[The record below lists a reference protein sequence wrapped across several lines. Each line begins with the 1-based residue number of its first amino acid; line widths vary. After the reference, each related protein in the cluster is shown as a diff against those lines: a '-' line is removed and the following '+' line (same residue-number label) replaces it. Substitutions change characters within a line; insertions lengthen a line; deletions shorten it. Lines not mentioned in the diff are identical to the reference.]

1 MFLGGSASLR
11 SCRNSASA
19 LGHAR
24 RGPMDTERFDRWVRT
39 LTAPRSRRGALTG
52 LLGGGL
58 SLLGVAGATAKHHK
72 KKHKRKQGRDTSPPP
87 PPLSP
92 GPGCPTCTGKVC
104 GDDGCGGSCGAC
116 GACTSCVGGACIP
129 DADHTPCAT
138 GPCIGGTCTACGG
151 TLQSC

>member
-58 SLLGVAGATAKHHK
+58 SLLGVAGTTAKHHK
-72 KKHKRKQGRDTSPPP
+72 KKHKKKPKCPASCPVCQQCVDGRS
-87 PPLSP
+87 
-92 GPGCPTCTGKVC
+92 CTFQANATPC
-104 GDDGCGGSCGAC
+104 GNLAC
-116 GACTSCVGGACIP
+116 QECRGGACTNLAD
-129 DADHTPCAT
+129 DAGCNGNGRCLA
-138 GPCIGGTCTACGG
+138 GTCNPPPNCSSFTTLCTA
-151 TLQSC
+151 

>member
-104 GDDGCGGSCGAC
+104 GDDGCGGSCGRVEPAPPVWE
-116 GACTSCVGGACIP
+116 AHASPMPITRRVLPAPAS
-129 DADHTPCAT
+129 
-138 GPCIGGTCTACGG
+138 
-151 TLQSC
+151 